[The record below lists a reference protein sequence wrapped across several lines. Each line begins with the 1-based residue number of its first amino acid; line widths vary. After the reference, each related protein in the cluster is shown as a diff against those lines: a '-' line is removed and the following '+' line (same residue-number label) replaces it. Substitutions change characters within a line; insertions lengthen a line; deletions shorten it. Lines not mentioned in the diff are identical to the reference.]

1 MKFCNHCGNQVLDE
15 AVICPKCGCPIAETA
30 PVGVNAPVEANAP
43 VGVNAAPAV
52 IQNKKKLFIIGGIAL
67 AVIALIVVLVIVI
80 VSKNSLNGTVKA
92 FVKAVNDRDAEKV
105 VDLLYPEEVMNI
117 AEEEYDDLRD
127 ELVEQVEGLFENFD
141 DDYGDDWE
149 VDFKVKKIKD
159 VKGDDLEEI
168 KEAFE
173 DEYDFKITDAKKIT
187 IKMHIKGEEDSETET
202 ETFCVYKCGD
212 GWGIGSWNKYDGEW
226 RVGFNIYW

>member
-30 PVGVNAPVEANAP
+30 PVEANAP
-43 VGVNAAPAV
+43 MGMNAAPV
-52 IQNKKKLFIIGGIAL
+52 EKKSKKKLFLIGGIAL

-105 VDLLYPEEVMNI
+105 ADLLYPEEVINI
-117 AEEEYDDLRD
+117 VEEEYDDARD
-127 ELVEQVEGLFENFD
+127 ELVENVEDLFEDFD
-141 DDYGDDWE
+141 DYYGDDWE

-173 DEYDFKITDAKKIT
+173 DEYDFKITEAKKIT

-212 GWGIGSWNKYDGEW
+212 GWGIGSWDKYDGEW
-226 RVGFNIYW
+226 YVGFEPF